1 MRPSRPTWL
10 LLVALAQAACT
21 QERLGQGPRAPLA
34 SGAERGGTDPRAQG
48 HAHAHAGDDAG
59 PAPGAPLDD
68 DHLGR
73 PVSDVYD
80 GDLSIFEDP
89 DRAQAMSIDRVMD
102 VLDVRPGAV
111 FADVGAGSGWL
122 TVRAAR
128 RVGPGGKVLAV
139 EINRA
144 YLAHIGARARSER
157 LENIVPVLG
166 ATDDPRLP
174 PGSVDVAVLLKT
186 YHELQRPL
194 AVARHLFT
202 SLKRGGR
209 LAVIDRNGS
218 GGDHGVDSGTVVREL
233 GSVGFVAAGEHDFV
247 RSDRVDYMLVFT
259 RP

>member
-1 MRPSRPTWL
+1 LHPPGDHEHGQRPP
-10 LLVALAQAACT
+10 
-21 QERLGQGPRAPLA
+21 GDRAPA
-34 SGAERGGTDPRAQG
+34 S
-48 HAHAHAGDDAG
+48 
-59 PAPGAPLDD
+59 PGAPLDD

-89 DRAQAMSIDRVMD
+89 GRGEAMSIERVMD

-111 FADVGAGSGWL
+111 VADVGAGSGWL

-128 RVGPGGKVLAV
+128 RVGPAGKVLAV

-144 YLAHIGARARSER
+144 YLAHIEARARSER
-157 LENIVPVLG
+157 LANVVPVLG
-166 ATDDPRLP
+166 TTDDPRLP
-174 PGSVDVAVLLKT
+174 PDSVDVVVLLKT

-194 AVARHLFT
+194 TVARHLFA
-202 SLKRGGR
+202 SLRRGGR

-218 GGDHGVDSGTVVREL
+218 GGDHGVDSATVVREL
-233 GSVGFVAAGEHDFV
+233 GSVGFVPAGEHDFV
-247 RSDRVDYMLVFT
+247 RSDRVDYLLVFT

>member
-1 MRPSRPTWL
+1 MRRRLATAAVL
-10 LLVALAQAACT
+10 FGALVQASGCAQ
-21 QERLGQGPRAPLA
+21 EGMGQGPRAPLPA
-34 SGAERGGTDPRAQG
+34 TSVQPAGPHEHAQHPRA
-48 HAHAHAGDDAG
+48 AHA
-59 PAPGAPLDD
+59 PASPAAPLDD

-89 DRAQAMSIDRVMD
+89 GRAEAMSIERVMD
-102 VLDVRPGAV
+102 VLDVRPGGV
-111 FADVGAGSGWL
+111 VADVGAGSGWL

-144 YLAHIGARARSER
+144 YLAHIEARARSER
-157 LENIVPVLG
+157 LANVVPVLG
-166 ATDDPRLP
+166 TTDDPRLP
-174 PGSVDVAVLLKT
+174 PDSVDVVVLLKT

-194 AVARHLFT
+194 TVARHLFA
-202 SLKRGGR
+202 SLRRGGR

-218 GGDHGVDSGTVVREL
+218 GGDHGVDSATVVREL
-233 GSVGFVAAGEHDFV
+233 ESIGFVPAGAHDFV
-247 RSDRVDYMLVFT
+247 RSDRVDYLLVFT